1 MATLIDDRM
10 HDGSRNF
17 ALLPQSRSP
26 LRLLFR
32 VLALPGAVPTAY
44 LPSLIA
50 GSWVDFRYKGHKF
63 SINNQYG
70 DFWFFVR
77 DPGCPESIL
86 AVVVEH
92 FEKVLGRCD
101 AL

>member
-17 ALLPQSRSP
+17 ALLPQSHSP
-26 LRLLFR
+26 LWLLFR
-32 VLALPGAVPTAY
+32 ILALPGAVPTAY
-44 LPSLIA
+44 LPSLTA
-50 GSWVDFRYKGHKF
+50 GSWIDFRLKGYEF

-77 DPGCPESIL
+77 DPTCPEAIL
-86 AVVVEH
+86 TAVVAH
-92 FEKVLGRCD
+92 FEKLLGP
-101 AL
+101 